1 MIAYFSL
8 TYSQNIDA
16 VVNFEFNVEVNDW
29 KKFIMN
35 EQQVLS
41 IKQLEWSIPS
51 TKIQILNL
59 ETFNNYFKCRFC
71 SK

>member
-8 TYSQNIDA
+8 TYSQNIAA
-16 VVNFEFNVEVNDW
+16 VVTFEFNVEVNDW

>member
-8 TYSQNIDA
+8 TYSQNIAA
-16 VVNFEFNVEVNDW
+16 VVTFEFNVEVNDW

-51 TKIQILNL
+51 TKIR
-59 ETFNNYFKCRFC
+59 Y
-71 SK
+71 

>member
-8 TYSQNIDA
+8 TNSQNIA
-16 VVNFEFNVEVNDW
+16 AAETFEFNVEVNDS

-41 IKQLEWSIPS
+41 IKQLEWYIPS
-51 TKIQILNL
+51 TKIEILNL